1 MHNPRPQAG
10 PPFRPISLVM
20 LNLLILMVAIGA
32 FNFALSLVNLTQHF
46 TNAGIA
52 HTPVAYKTL
61 VITITSLLMAAIS
74 GILINRSV
82 VRMRARLPLSD

>member
-10 PPFRPISLVM
+10 APFRPISLIM

-52 HTPVAYKTL
+52 HTPTAYKTL
-61 VITITSLLMAAIS
+61 VITISSLLMAVIS

-82 VRMRARLPLSD
+82 VRLRARMPVSE

>member
-1 MHNPRPQAG
+1 MHNSHPQAG
-10 PPFRPISLVM
+10 PRFRPISLIM

-52 HTPVAYKTL
+52 HTPTAYKTL
-61 VITITSLLMAAIS
+61 VSTVSSLLMAVIS

-82 VRMRARLPLSD
+82 VRLRARMPISD

>member
-1 MHNPRPQAG
+1 MHNSRPQVD
-10 PPFRPISLVM
+10 PRFRPISLIM

-46 TNAGIA
+46 TTTGIA

-61 VITITSLLMAAIS
+61 VITVSSFLMAVIS

-82 VRMRARLPLSD
+82 VRLRARMPVPD

>member
-1 MHNPRPQAG
+1 MHNSHPQVDLR
-10 PPFRPISLVM
+10 FRPISLIM

-61 VITITSLLMAAIS
+61 VITISSLLMAAIS
-74 GILINRSV
+74 GILINRAV
-82 VRMRARLPLSD
+82 VRLRARMPASE